1 MRKTVITMIA
11 VLAAL
16 TLVCAAALAE
26 EAPAD
31 KLHELAGRIGDPD
44 HPVAWTLATT
54 EYGVMTPP
62 AGYVFNSGA
71 TAIQQARLT
80 PADAKETPE
89 GEYIVLNF
97 PEEGVRFDFFCFV
110 ADRPSYIR
118 QVNADG
124 SEQLF
129 TATMP
134 EDVFV
139 TPEMAMEAEANALA
153 EATGIRSGEIVANV
167 PKEDGWIRD
176 AVVNGTVW
184 MDDRASL
191 EVFLEDTDNFKVL
204 ISWGSSAWE
213 HTEWTY
219 GCAYDPE
226 TQTLKAVHM
235 ICDDVVTDDNGTETR
250 TEKLDKD
257 VETVFGL
264 NQEGKLVITGAGD
277 EQLEGKT
284 FEKNEAPAE

>member
-1 MRKTVITMIA
+1 MKKTAMTMI
-11 VLAAL
+11 VLLAAL
-16 TLVCAAALAE
+16 TLACAAVLAE

-44 HPVAWTLATT
+44 HPAAWTLATT

-62 AGYVFNSGA
+62 AGYDFNA
-71 TAIQQARLT
+71 AAQTIQQAKLT

-97 PEEGVRFDFFCFV
+97 PEENVRFDFFCFA
-110 ADRPSYIR
+110 ADRPSYVR

-139 TPEMAMEAEANALA
+139 TPEMALEAEANALA
-153 EATGIRSGEIVANV
+153 EATGISSGEIVANV
-167 PKEDGWIRD
+167 PEEDGWIRD
-176 AVVNGTVW
+176 AVMNGTVW
-184 MDDRASL
+184 VDDRASL

-226 TQTLKAVHM
+226 TQTLKAAHL
-235 ICDDVVTDDNGTETR
+235 ICDDVVTDDNGAETR

-264 NQEGKLVITGAGD
+264 NQEGRLVITGAGD

-284 FEKNEAPAE
+284 FEKIEAPAE